1 MAVDQHFEN
10 REKEEEVQVAR
21 VVIAA
26 QKTLVSIVVE
36 KATNRTNK
44 VYSKRKISS
53 NRRLIK
59 IGKSQIGC
67 QKYSIQ
73 IKRSDQLIQ
82 KKKKLKKVK
91 VQQ

>member
-67 QKYSIQ
+67 QKYSTQ
-73 IKRSDQLIQ
+73 V
-82 KKKKLKKVK
+82 KKSGRLRLKKRN
-91 VQQ
+91 